1 MLGQVE
7 IADENDHIVN
17 ISTLVSELTS
27 NTIIIR
33 KLGASNG
40 ENISS
45 DNGESQKFDSLNQ
58 LLFARGRI
66 ENQRGLLDKANLVG
80 QANIGA
86 I

>member
-1 MLGQVE
+1 LLGEVE
-7 IADENDHIVN
+7 IADENNRIVN

-33 KLGASNG
+33 KIGATSENSSNS
-40 ENISS
+40 ESQ
-45 DNGESQKFDSLNQ
+45 ESQKFDSLNQ
-58 LLFARGRI
+58 LLFCRGRI

-80 QANIGA
+80 QTNIGA